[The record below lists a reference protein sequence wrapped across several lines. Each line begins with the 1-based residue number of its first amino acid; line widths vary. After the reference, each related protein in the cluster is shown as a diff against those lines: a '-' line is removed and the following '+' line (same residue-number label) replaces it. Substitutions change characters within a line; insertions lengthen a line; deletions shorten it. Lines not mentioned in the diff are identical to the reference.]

1 MAKEQENQEEKVD
14 ESIENQ
20 DTVNETVTDNDA
32 NTEQES
38 AADSTEEVDE
48 LSVLKND
55 IEVLKDKHLR
65 LQAEYDNYRRRTLKE
80 KADLIMSANQKILKD
95 LLPVVDDLDLAMEN
109 MAKTEDVQSLREG
122 IDLIMKKFQSFLTQ
136 QGVAEI
142 TAKGETFDVDKHEAI
157 AKFPAPSEDMK
168 GKIIDV
174 TKKGYTLNGNV
185 MRFAQVVVGE

>member
-1 MAKEQENQEEKVD
+1 MAKEQENQEEKLD

-20 DTVNETVTDNDA
+20 DTANETVTDNCAD
-32 NTEQES
+32 TEQDS

-95 LLPVVDDLDLAMEN
+95 LLPVVDDLDLAIEN
-109 MAKTEDVQSLREG
+109 MSKTEDIQSVREG
-122 IDLIMKKFQSFLTQ
+122 IDLIMKKFQGFLSQ

-142 TAKGETFDVDKHEAI
+142 TAKGESFDVDKHEAI

>member
-14 ESIENQ
+14 ETIENQ
-20 DTVNETVTDNDA
+20 DTANDAVTDDEA
-32 NTEQES
+32 NTEQEP
-38 AADSTEEVDE
+38 AADSAEEVDE
-48 LSVLKND
+48 LSVLQS
-55 IEVLKDKHLR
+55 ELESLKDKHLR

-80 KADLIMSANQKILKD
+80 KADLIMSSNQKILKD
-95 LLPVVDDLDLAMEN
+95 LLSVVDDLDLAMEN
-109 MAKTEDVQSLREG
+109 MSKTEDIQGVREG
-122 IDLIMKKFQSFLTQ
+122 IELIMKKFQSFLSQ

>member
-20 DTVNETVTDNDA
+20 DTANEAVTDTDENV
-32 NTEQES
+32 EQNASSEP
-38 AADSTEEVDE
+38 AEEVDE

-142 TAKGETFDVDKHEAI
+142 TAKGEIFDVDKHEAI

>member
-20 DTVNETVTDNDA
+20 DTVNETVTDNGADI
-32 NTEQES
+32 EQDS

-142 TAKGETFDVDKHEAI
+142 TAKGEIFDVDKHEAI